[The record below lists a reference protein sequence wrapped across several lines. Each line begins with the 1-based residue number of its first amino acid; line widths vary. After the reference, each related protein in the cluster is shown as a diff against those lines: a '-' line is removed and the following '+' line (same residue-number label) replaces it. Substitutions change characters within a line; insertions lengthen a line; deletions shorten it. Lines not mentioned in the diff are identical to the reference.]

1 MVQSRFT
8 ICPTPPSRNRFIH
21 ARFRCPAVSGDSVV
35 VRTATV
41 SDYDAANTLFKA
53 QLGDGFALDHDLW
66 KAICTADS
74 HHVFVATAGEG
85 SEVAGMAVV
94 IVSDRIRLAHG
105 TRRRRFHLDHL
116 IVLPTFRR
124 HGIGKQ
130 LLEQVIAVAETQKP
144 SYIIVNCEFTNVA
157 ARKTYESAG
166 LYLVRQASDRFEI
179 AFT

>member
-1 MVQSRFT
+1 MPVLESPDQT
-8 ICPTPPSRNRFIH
+8 NI
-21 ARFRCPAVSGDSVV
+21 ASGDTVT
-35 VRTATV
+35 VRAATV
-41 SDYDAANTLFKA
+41 ADYDAANIVFKA
-53 QLGDGFALDHDLW
+53 QLGDGFTLDYELW

-74 HHVFVATAGEG
+74 HHVLAATVGNGDEIAGL
-85 SEVAGMAVV
+85 AVV

-124 HGIGKQ
+124 HGIGNR
-130 LLEQVIAVAETQKP
+130 LLKEVITVAASQKP

-179 AFT
+179 AFS

>member
-1 MVQSRFT
+1 MPVLEL
-8 ICPTPPSRNRFIH
+8 
-21 ARFRCPAVSGDSVV
+21 PAETTVAASGDTVT
-35 VRTATV
+35 VRAA
-41 SDYDAANTLFKA
+41 SAADYDAANILFKA
-53 QLGDGFALDHDLW
+53 QLGDGFTLDYELW
-66 KAICTADS
+66 QAICTADS
-74 HHVFVATAGEG
+74 HHVLVATVGDSNEIAGL
-85 SEVAGMAVV
+85 AVV

-124 HGIGKQ
+124 HGIGNR
-130 LLEQVIAVAETQKP
+130 LLKEVIAVAEAQKP

-179 AFT
+179 AFS